1 MKIEMRELCPQD
13 AIDAARIHK
22 VMKEKDEF
30 TFLLSD
36 YVQDEDFALYLKRI
50 AAYKDEATVPA
61 GKVVS
66 TFLVAVID
74 GKIAGRLSIRHECG
88 CCSTTCS

>member
-13 AIDAARIHK
+13 AIDVARIHK

-30 TFLLSD
+30 NFLLSD
-36 YVQDEDFALYLKRI
+36 YVQDEDFAPYLERV
-50 AAYKDEATVPA
+50 AAFKDVATVPE

-66 TFLVAVID
+66 TFLVAVVD
-74 GKIAGRLSIRHECG
+74 GKIAGRIALRREQKQLVSR
-88 CCSTTCS
+88 